1 MKKLYMIAQYFQVP
15 KNPRRTFTKEY
26 GKDPNNLAF
35 NESVIISRSVKNR
48 DLSSANVILN
58 ITDKK
63 VVKCN
68 LRRDASYDDLYRY
81 YKNNYPQY
89 FQHLDV
95 VEVTAEDTAESTVTQ
110 PTSEP
115 VINS

>member
-1 MKKLYMIAQYFQVP
+1 MKKLYMIAHYYQVP
-15 KNPRRTFTKEY
+15 KNPRLTAQKDF
-26 GKDPNNLAF
+26 GKDSNNMAF
-35 NESVIISRSVKNR
+35 NESVTIARNIKDR

-68 LRRDASYDDLYRY
+68 LRQGAAFDDLYRY

-95 VEVTAEDTAESTVTQ
+95 VDVTPESTAPVAEDVANTQ
-110 PTSEP
+110 T
-115 VINS
+115 